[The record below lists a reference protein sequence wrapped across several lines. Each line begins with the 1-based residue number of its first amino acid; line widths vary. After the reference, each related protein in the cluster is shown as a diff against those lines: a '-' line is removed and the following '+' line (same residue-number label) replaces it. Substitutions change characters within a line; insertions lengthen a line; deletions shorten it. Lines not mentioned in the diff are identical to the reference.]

1 MSFLL
6 KAGIRLE
13 DISPEE
19 AGRIAYEDVIVLRRE
34 LFARCIATVDDGPS
48 VSINDG
54 PAQSCG
60 AHIRDWAARMTARSG
75 APHVKVHQVPDLPWA
90 TALMVVMWGEAPIAD
105 NGAGGW
111 GRVWPSEWTP
121 EFVARAL
128 TWESGKKIPAAV
140 TGRNL
145 IDVGGHRV
153 LLAADLSTA
162 TEGQSR

>member
-111 GRVWPSEWTP
+111 RRVWPSEWTP
-121 EFVARAL
+121 ALIARAL
-128 TWESGKKIPAAV
+128 AWESGDKIPDAV
-140 TGRNL
+140 SGRGV
-145 IDVGGHRV
+145 IVGAPRPRIV
-153 LLAADLSTA
+153 SADLTLPTA
-162 TEGQSR
+162 